1 MTRKTFW
8 GIMVMMVIMAV
19 ALDEVMGDR
28 DKRRRIKEFFARKV
42 GKVERIGYRMVTV
55 AFVIWTI
62 WHLVM
67 AYGMFKDPIRITQ
80 QPLGY
85 DQASGDGEIWASSY
99 VKLKNISYSEVPI
112 QLRLYEEDT
121 EGRRWEFQIQSME
134 LWGKEDGKEVWIGED
149 LTVTVPPRTEIGL
162 YIRAVREEQEGI
174 FFLVHTEQ
182 EIQIIYRGK

>member
-8 GIMVMMVIMAV
+8 GIVVIVVIIVAV
-19 ALDEVMGDR
+19 LDEMMGDR
-28 DKRRRIKEFFARKV
+28 DKKRKIKEAFIRKAE
-42 GKVERIGYRMVTV
+42 KVERIGYRMVTV

-67 AYGMFKDPIRITQ
+67 AYGMFKDPVRITQ

-174 FFLVHTEQ
+174 FFLIHTEQ